1 MIKIDWYCL
10 IIYHISSKRRDFG
23 FPRTYWLKFWSPVTL
38 CLCRGLLCETPAAGF
53 HVSKWKILI
62 RNKTIGQTIVTK
74 RQIFMIICQS
84 LTPKTLFE
92 ASLCGM
98 ELMANGREIT
108 FQSILNKCF
117 TEVATCFKSYQK
129 HCVINCFLQNHP
141 NKSIIL

>member
-1 MIKIDWYCL
+1 MIL
-10 IIYHISSKRRDFG
+10 SYHIPHFQQKKRFG
-23 FPRTYWLKFWSPVTL
+23 FPRTYWLKFWSPVTI

-62 RNKTIGQTIVTK
+62 GNKTIGQTIVTK

-84 LTPKTLFE
+84 LTPKSLFE
-92 ASLCGM
+92 ASLCGI
-98 ELMANGREIT
+98 ELMAYGREIT

-129 HCVINCFLQNHP
+129 HCIINCFLQSHP